1 MARKALHRV
10 LQEGSELTTGWV
22 DSADADQWRQE
33 LQQIL
38 VPSTQTMITCG
49 ESAITSQP
57 EPGHLRFDV
66 PEGHDAELPE
76 RLRRLLEDVTPRV
89 PMIEPDSAALDITGA
104 IPYWKRDAR
113 GLAALVQLRVLAHF
127 GLRSSAGCAPNRML
141 AAMACA
147 LTPPGQRTVVDDS
160 PEAIADFLRPR
171 PVRELPGVGAKTAT
185 TLGEYGLHTVGD
197 VVNVPQLTLQRLLGA
212 RAGRALHEHA
222 RGRDTQ
228 AVDPT
233 PTPASISAD
242 RFARDELDPAEHRR
256 ALLALAD
263 DLGARLRNADQI
275 ANGLTCTIRYADQS
289 STRRRRAL
297 PEATQHTVLLAR
309 AAYAVYEAPGLQRAR
324 VRSIALRAD
333 ALRPAHRATRQL
345 TLDTQDD
352 KPLAIEAVAD
362 RARARYGHHV
372 LYPAA
377 LAERHKRD
385 SRGRW

>member
-1 MARKALHRV
+1 MSGRHL
-10 LQEGSELTTGWV
+10 L
-22 DSADADQWRQE
+22 
-33 LQQIL
+33 
-38 VPSTQTMITCG
+38 
-49 ESAITSQP
+49 
-57 EPGHLRFDV
+57 HLRFDV
-66 PEGHDAELPE
+66 ADGHDTELPE

-89 PMIEPDSAALDITGA
+89 QMIEPDSAALDITGA

-113 GLAALVQLRVLAHF
+113 GLAELVQLRVLAHF

-147 LTPPGQRTVVDDS
+147 LIPPGQRTVVDDS
-160 PEAIADFLRPR
+160 PEAIAAFLRPR

-185 TLGEYGLHTVGD
+185 MLGEYGLDTVGD
-197 VVNVPQLTLQRLLGA
+197 VVDVPQLTLQRLLGV

-222 RGRDTQ
+222 QGRDAQ
-228 AVDPT
+228 VVDPT
-233 PTPASISAD
+233 PTPASISAEH
-242 RFARDELDPAEHRR
+242 RFVRDELNPAEHRR

-263 DLGARLRNADQI
+263 DLGARLRDAGQT
-275 ANGLTCTIRYADQS
+275 ASGLTCTIRYADQS
-289 STRRRRAL
+289 STRRSRAL

-309 AAYAVYEAPGLQRAR
+309 AAYAVYESLGLQRAR
-324 VRSIALRAD
+324 VRGIALRAD

-372 LYPAA
+372 LRPAA
-377 LAERHKRD
+377 LAVRHQRD